1 MNTGVML
8 REYVFQLP
16 ILAALQLSSNA
27 QTEVEPSYAA
37 LTNIVVNLLANNGV
51 LMPLMTME
59 VKETADLSLKIVVM
73 NSTLER
79 VGVQERKIAS
89 L

>member
-27 QTEVEPSYAA
+27 QTQVEPSYAA